1 MNCLPSIY
9 LLGHNIISESNGK
22 CPHNKQKI
30 LLKYFLLGL
39 FFLEES
45 FKKRQ

>member
-30 LLKYFLLGL
+30 LLKYFL
-39 FFLEES
+39 FVVWTFS
-45 FKKRQ
+45 ITF